1 VNISKRALAAV
12 VAILVTVPSSAQ
24 AAGAVGHLRVAIDTN
39 AATAGY
45 TPARDDVVI
54 LQQYQASRV
63 PQLKAANPN
72 LKVLMY
78 KNLSGMTER
87 TASGFVSGG
96 VATQDAA
103 AHPEW
108 FLLNTSGQRFTSQYF
123 SWVWIADVGSASY
136 QQRWADNVLG
146 EVAAGGWDG
155 VFMDDTNPTM
165 SWHYDVS
172 RIAKYPTDT
181 AWQAATRSAL
191 VSIGSRFRAAGK
203 LVIPNFSNQ
212 KSFPAVIKDWMSLVD
227 GGMNEQFLKWGTTTT
242 GPESYDPPDYWEL
255 QLKQMKEA
263 EAAGKYYLGITP
275 STGTDRAA
283 ARYGFATM
291 LLAGGGKVQF
301 ALHNDYT
308 NERWFDE
315 YDYTIGTPAGAETK
329 LAGGIHRRV
338 FSNGLVYVNPTA
350 SAVQVTFG
358 GAYTGSGLTNA
369 TSATVQPRSGLV
381 LAKAG
386 DGAPFQILA
395 PGTDGPT
402 QGGGGGGPQV
412 TPTPTPTVTPG
423 PTPTV
428 TPVPTA
434 TATPVPTP
442 TATPSPT
449 STPVPT
455 PTPTPTTTAT
465 PVRTPT
471 PTPAP
476 AVGPTRPK
484 VTPTPTAPVVVRVK
498 CPKGKTC
505 RGTVELRSGSTVVSR
520 KAVTVPAGKTV
531 LVRMKAAA
539 LASVSRQ
546 SSPARR
552 VRVRA
557 TGALRVTF
565 AE

>member
-1 VNISKRALAAV
+1 MAAA
-12 VAILVTVPSSAQ
+12 AILVAVPATAQ

-39 AATAGY
+39 AATAAY
-45 TPARDDVVI
+45 APARDDVVI

-87 TASGFVSGG
+87 TTSGFVSGG

-108 FLLNTSGQRFTSQYF
+108 YLLNTSGQRFTSQNF
-123 SWVWIADVGSASY
+123 SWVWMADVGSASY

-203 LVIPNFSNQ
+203 LVVPNFSNQ
-212 KSFPAVIKDWMSLVD
+212 KSFPAVIKDWMGLVD

-275 STGTDRAA
+275 STATDRAA

-315 YDYTIGTPAGAETK
+315 YDYTIGTPTGVEVKDASGVH
-329 LAGGIHRRV
+329 HRA

-350 SAVQVTFG
+350 SAVQVSFG

-369 TSATVQPRSGLV
+369 TSATIQPRSGLV

-402 QGGGGGGPQV
+402 QGGGGNGPQ
-412 TPTPTPTVTPG
+412 TPTPTPSPTPTVTPA
-423 PTPTV
+423 
-428 TPVPTA
+428 PTA

-442 TATPSPT
+442 TVTPVPT
-449 STPVPT
+449 PAVTPVPT
-455 PTPTPTTTAT
+455 PTAT
-465 PVRTPT
+465 PAPTVGPTRPRVTPT

-476 AVGPTRPK
+476 VI
-484 VTPTPTAPVVVRVK
+484 VRVK
-498 CPKGKTC
+498 CPRGKTC
-505 RGTVELRSGSTVVSR
+505 RGTVELRSGSSVVAS
-520 KAVTVPAGKTV
+520 KLVTVPAGRTV
-531 LVRMKAAA
+531 LLRMKATV

-546 SSPARR
+546 STAARR

-557 TGALRVTF
+557 TGALRVTLSD
-565 AE
+565 